1 MDKTEQTNP
10 NAIAFEVVSH
20 VTLPL
25 LKIEDDKTYAV
36 TIETAFK
43 KGEAAPAR
51 KIKEEYTDPDT
62 GEVKTR
68 DAMSKVQEPPV
79 LCQVTNLFTGERAQM
94 IAGAVF
100 HSEITKQYP
109 DDTYVGRSFQFSVQ
123 KASGKRYKVPMI
135 SEVKLTAKAP
145 AADDKTDSAT
155 PAKGKAK

>member
-1 MDKTEQTNP
+1 MTEQTAVNP

-135 SEVKLTAKAP
+135 SEVKLTAKAEASTETSAP
-145 AADDKTDSAT
+145 ASK
-155 PAKGKAK
+155 KK

>member
-1 MDKTEQTNP
+1 MTEQTAVNP

-51 KIKEEYTDPDT
+51 KIKEEYTDPET

-135 SEVKLTAKAP
+135 SEVKLTAKAAEASTSTDAP
-145 AADDKTDSAT
+145 AASSK
-155 PAKGKAK
+155 KK